1 MSPNTPQSMN
11 PTPARVYAGL
21 DIAKASLQLHLAD
34 RFHDLPNTPAGHA
47 RLVERLRAVPNLQVI
62 REATGGYE
70 RDPVAALQAAALPVS
85 VLNPARVRHFA
96 RAAGRLAKTDPID
109 ASVLTA
115 YGQAF
120 RPAATPAPTPAQ
132 SQLAAL
138 VARRLQLQEILV
150 AERPRAQAGP
160 PPELRRRFGQLE
172 RQREKQLAKVDAL
185 LEQHLQSQSELA
197 TKAEK
202 RDAITGVGRITA
214 LTVLAEMPQLGQL
227 NRREAAA
234 WAGLTPWNR
243 DSGNWKGKRC
253 IGGGRAGVRRGPY
266 MAALTASQFNPS
278 LKAFYDRLRAAGKP
292 AKVAL
297 TTVMRKLIVLMN
309 HVLKN
314 PHSALAN

>member
-1 MSPNTPQSMN
+1 MN
-11 PTPARVYAGL
+11 PTTALVYAGL
-21 DIAKASLQLHLAD
+21 DIAKASLQLHLAG

-47 RLVERLRAVPNLQVI
+47 QLVERLRAVPDVQVI
-62 REATGGYE
+62 CEATGGYE
-70 RDPVAALQAAALPVS
+70 RGPVAALQAATLPVS

-109 ASVLTA
+109 AAVLTA

-120 RPAATPAPTPAQ
+120 RPAATPAPTAAQ
-132 SQLAAL
+132 SALAAL
-138 VARRLQLQEILV
+138 VARRLQLQEMLV
-150 AERPRAQAGP
+150 AERQRAQACAT
-160 PPELRRRFGQLE
+160 PELRRLFGQLE
-172 RQREKQLAKVDAL
+172 RQLEKHLAKVEAL

-202 RDAITGVGRITA
+202 LDAITGVGRITA

-234 WAGLTPWNR
+234 LAGLAPWNR

-253 IGGGRAGVRRGPY
+253 IGGGRAGVRRGLY
-266 MAALTASQFNPS
+266 MAALTASQFNPI
-278 LKAFYDRLRAAGKP
+278 LKAFYERLRAAGKP

-297 TTVMRKLIVLMN
+297 TAVMRKLIVLMN

-314 PHSALAN
+314 PHFVLAN